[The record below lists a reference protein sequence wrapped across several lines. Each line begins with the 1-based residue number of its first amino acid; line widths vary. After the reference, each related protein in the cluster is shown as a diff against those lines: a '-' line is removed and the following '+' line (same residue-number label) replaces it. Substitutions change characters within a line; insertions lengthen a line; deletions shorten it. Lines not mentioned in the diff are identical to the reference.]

1 MEEQDGE
8 QRARGMMAR
17 MRELEHGPEQ
27 RMRDTF
33 FRVHQ
38 LLTRQESLHSE
49 RWHLKR
55 EFLEYDIEHEQIMRD
70 RSRGHVAYDDTRELD
85 RKVAEVDAKLQG
97 LKQPIEQGLIE
108 ILEHHRQYG
117 LIIEDVR
124 RLWLEDVQLEQ
135 QAHTI

>member
-55 EFLEYDIEHEQIMRD
+55 K
-70 RSRGHVAYDDTRELD
+70 RSPPIRLHILSVFADSCTR
-85 RKVAEVDAKLQG
+85 
-97 LKQPIEQGLIE
+97 
-108 ILEHHRQYG
+108 
-117 LIIEDVR
+117 
-124 RLWLEDVQLEQ
+124 
-135 QAHTI
+135 